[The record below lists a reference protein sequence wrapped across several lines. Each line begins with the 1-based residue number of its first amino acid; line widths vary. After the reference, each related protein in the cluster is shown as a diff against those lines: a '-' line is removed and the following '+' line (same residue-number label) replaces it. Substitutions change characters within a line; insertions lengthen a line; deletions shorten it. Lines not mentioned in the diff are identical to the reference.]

1 MAPFVALIIAAGA
14 PVEAADAADEW
25 RLVNPKSIELF
36 ERDPKLMQWALSR
49 FDEDGDGYLSI
60 MEADSAAR
68 EFKQIADSDRDGQVT
83 PAEYRSARD
92 FIIARWAPTRQAS
105 RDR

>member
-1 MAPFVALIIAAGA
+1 MVPFVALTLAAAA
-14 PVEAADAADEW
+14 PAGGSDSADEW
-25 RLVNPKSIELF
+25 RLVNPRSIELF
-36 ERDPKLMQWALSR
+36 ERDPRLMDWALSR
-49 FDEDGDGYLSI
+49 YDKDGDGYLSI

-68 EFKQIADSDRDGQVT
+68 KFKRIADSDSDGQVT

-92 FIIARWAPTRQAS
+92 FIVARWAPTRQAS